1 MSGLIVDLRGLL
13 RRLHEHDVDYV
24 LFGAL
29 AMVFYGY
36 VRNTEDLDIAIDPE
50 PENLDRVTEW
60 LQSIDAMLKLNPSRP
75 FGARERWGM
84 QKGSNATV
92 VTSLGQV
99 DVVQQLPGM
108 PEWPQL
114 IAEAELYEIEG
125 MRVRV
130 MNRRTL
136 IELKRLRGSNQ
147 DLADIEAIELLAD
160 L

>member
-1 MSGLIVDLRGLL
+1 MSDLIVDLRGLL